1 MRTLSPKPMT
11 TTALAVDLVNVT
23 RVFGGAPALVRVDLA
38 IAPGEAIWLRGPNGA
53 GKTTLLRVIATAI
66 SPTYGGGSVLG
77 HDLLRE
83 REQIRRRVELL
94 THATRL
100 YDDLTAVENLRFA
113 ATILGADARLAEPA
127 LERVGLSEVGGER
140 VRSFSHGMRQRVA
153 IARTFLRS
161 PDLVMLDEPYTGL
174 DADARG
180 AVDALVADARSI
192 GRTAIVATHHPL
204 GHGLV
209 DREIAMEGGR
219 VLLEG
224 VSA

>member
-1 MRTLSPKPMT
+1 MT

-23 RVFGGAPALVRVDLA
+23 RMFGGAPALVRVDLA

-94 THATRL
+94 TPATRL

-113 ATILGADARLAEPA
+113 ATIL
-127 LERVGLSEVGGER
+127 
-140 VRSFSHGMRQRVA
+140 
-153 IARTFLRS
+153 
-161 PDLVMLDEPYTGL
+161 
-174 DADARG
+174 
-180 AVDALVADARSI
+180 
-192 GRTAIVATHHPL
+192 
-204 GHGLV
+204 
-209 DREIAMEGGR
+209 
-219 VLLEG
+219 
-224 VSA
+224 